1 MKISKPQYRF
11 VVAFDSEAKSI
22 ISFYKLKICD
32 SSINA
37 FKCYK
42 NEKKNIWLVIS
53 GKGNINAAAA
63 SVLLKMISP
72 DSNRNIWINIGI
84 AGDAFS
90 PVGSIHNIKKI
101 INSKNEK
108 ETYYTNSIINSL
120 ASNSTALN
128 VEDEERTF
136 KNERFVYEMESLG
149 FIKTVEKF
157 CARELICIFKIIS
170 DNRNNLPDNYMVLAH
185 NIISKNM
192 ITIDSILEKY
202 HNLSKYLKDPDFGL
216 LELIQKKYHL
226 SFSNKEKMKTIVT
239 KISVILDKEDII
251 KEINNS
257 NNLKCLFIKF
267 EKVLSEN
274 IIRI

>member
-1 MKISKPQYRF
+1 M
-11 VVAFDSEAKSI
+11 
-22 ISFYKLKICD
+22 
-32 SSINA
+32 
-37 FKCYK
+37 
-42 NEKKNIWLVIS
+42 IS

-128 VEDEERTF
+128 VEHEERTF

-157 CARELICIFKIIS
+157 CSRELICIFKVIS

-216 LELIQKKYHL
+216 LELIQKKHHL
-226 SFSNKEKMKTIVT
+226 SFSNKEKMKIIVT

-251 KEINNS
+251 KEF
-257 NNLKCLFIKF
+257 KKFIY
-267 EKVLSEN
+267 
-274 IIRI
+274 